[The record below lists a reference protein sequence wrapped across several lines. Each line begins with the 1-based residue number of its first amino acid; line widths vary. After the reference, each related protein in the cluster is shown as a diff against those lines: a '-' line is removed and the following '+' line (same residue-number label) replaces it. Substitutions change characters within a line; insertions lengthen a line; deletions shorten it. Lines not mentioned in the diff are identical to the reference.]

1 MGQVQ
6 RVGLDN
12 HNLLFIGALISPK
25 HTPPN
30 TKTQPNASQGFLN
43 LKPNKENNSI
53 SLALLPAIGIKFS
66 FCQAKYLNYAPLEF
80 VLHAK

>member
-30 TKTQPNASQGFLN
+30 TETQPNASQGFLN
-43 LKPNKENNSI
+43 LKPNKEKESR
-53 SLALLPAIGIKFS
+53 
-66 FCQAKYLNYAPLEF
+66 
-80 VLHAK
+80 